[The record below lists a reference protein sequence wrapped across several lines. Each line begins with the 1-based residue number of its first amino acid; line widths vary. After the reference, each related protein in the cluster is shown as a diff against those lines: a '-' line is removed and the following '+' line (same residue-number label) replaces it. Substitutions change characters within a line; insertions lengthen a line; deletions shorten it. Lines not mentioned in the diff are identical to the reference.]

1 MSVKEIV
8 ANSSTRN
15 ICEHLIIVWKF
26 WFRETYDDSNTWNIW
41 CAADL
46 SLNRDISIKLVL
58 IFSHV
63 IFFIKLG
70 KFVTFY
76 DDYDFLAGLEQFY
89 LLEVFLAEIDLFSS
103 CSLMI
108 NATGKHNFW
117 CCPKLQMFWIAC
129 FQHSEF
135 KIDAIPFGVILANL
149 FDEIGRTFLNC
160 R

>member
-108 NATGKHNFW
+108 NATGKHSFLVL
-117 CCPKLQMFWIAC
+117 PQT
-129 FQHSEF
+129 
-135 KIDAIPFGVILANL
+135 ANV
-149 FDEIGRTFLNC
+149 LNC
-160 R
+160 LLSTFRIQNRCNSVWCNFGKLLWWDWAHVP